1 MSKERAGLLLWL
13 AGVNLFISA
22 FTFGGGYVVVPMI
35 RKYFVERRNLFTEE
49 ELMEMAAARAQS
61 APGAIAVNLSAL
73 AGYRAAGGC
82 GLAVSAIAAVTPPV
96 IILTLIS
103 CSYSAFIANAA
114 AAAALRGMQAAA
126 AALIADFV
134 IDLSRSVIRERSPL
148 LTLMMPAV
156 FIASF
161 FLKIG
166 AGIILAACALT
177 ALLRIAGR
185 AGRAAA

>member
-1 MSKERAGLLLWL
+1 
-13 AGVNLFISA
+13 
-22 FTFGGGYVVVPMI
+22 
-35 RKYFVERRNLFTEE
+35 
-49 ELMEMAAARAQS
+49 S

-73 AGYRAAGGC
+73 AGYRVAGRC
-82 GLAVSAIAAVTPPV
+82 GLAVSAVAAVTPPV
-96 IILTLIS
+96 VILTLIS
-103 CSYSAFIANAA
+103 FYYSAFNAA

-156 FIASF
+156 FIAGF

-166 AGIILAACALT
+166 AGTILAACALT
-177 ALLRIAGR
+177 ALLRIVRR